1 VTAILERQEKAIQKL
16 KTMKHEMGSLQAWL
30 QRFDDAIKECETLG
44 AMLTDEMQRAY
55 LTQNLNEKIFEQTRK
70 SQDEAMLVS

>member
-1 VTAILERQEKAIQKL
+1 
-16 KTMKHEMGSLQAWL
+16 MKHEMGSLQAWL